1 MKIQV
6 EKETLIRLAAI
17 AIAFDHL
24 IPNRTEY
31 DELASKLLRN
41 EINEIPLTVT
51 EYKDMM
57 ERAFTLMELERA

>member
-1 MKIQV
+1 MKIEV
-6 EKETLIRLAAI
+6 EKETIIRLAAI

-24 IPNRTEY
+24 IPNRSEY